1 MGSATS
7 TSERGTAIKVA
18 VVGGGSSDTSVRA
31 EPSSDTTSPTSVG
44 GGGSAIKV
52 AVVVVGGG
60 IKLRSLTLTTLL
72 GLLRK
77 EEKVRFR

>member
-7 TSERGTAIKVA
+7 TIEGGTAIKVA
-18 VVGGGSSDTSVRA
+18 VVVVGGGNSDTSVRA

-44 GGGSAIKV
+44 GGGTAIKV

-60 IKLRSLTLTTLL
+60 IKLRSLTLNTLL

-77 EEKVRFR
+77 GGDG